1 MIGTSLWGFGDKRRE
16 CVGGALLAAM
26 QQHRTLCVHRLA
38 KDRNQ
43 AIQFGRFLAN
53 SAVTVHEMLA
63 TAGYQTSQRVAG
75 RHVLAI
81 EDTTELHFPTHAA
94 SKRCFGTGG
103 NGAGGAASGSGGAG
117 TSTGG
122 SGNPSGTGGV
132 GTSATGVSMPRAICI
147 G

>member
-1 MIGTSLWGFGDKRRE
+1 MIGTSLGGFGDKRLE

-38 KDRNQ
+38 RDRNQ

-53 SAVTVHEMLA
+53 RAVTVHEMLA
-63 TAGYQTSQRVAG
+63 TAGFQTSQRVAG

-81 EDTTELHFPTHAA
+81 EDTTELHFR
-94 SKRCFGTGG
+94 SWR
-103 NGAGGAASGSGGAG
+103 
-117 TSTGG
+117 
-122 SGNPSGTGGV
+122 
-132 GTSATGVSMPRAICI
+132 SMRRTP